1 MVKGNASAGIKII
14 ERKIS
19 ELKPA
24 EYNPRE
30 LTKKQYEDLKASLSE
45 FGMVNPLL
53 VNMHADRKNVL
64 IGGHQR
70 ARVWA
75 EMGNDTI
82 PCVEVSMELDKEKEV
97 NVRLN
102 KNQGQWDWDLLA
114 NNFDS
119 EELID
124 WGFDADDVLKELTE
138 EDAEPEPEVKFAEYI
153 DESQNYVVLTFDNDM
168 DWLAAQTH
176 FELESVHSKRANGK
190 PWSKGIGRVMKGAD
204 YLKKIGG
211 H

>member
-1 MVKGNASAGIKII
+1 MVNGNASAGIKII

-30 LTKKQYEDLKASLSE
+30 LTKKQYEDLKTSLSE

-53 VNMHADRKNVL
+53 VNMHPNRKNVL

-190 PWSKGIGRVMKGAD
+190 PWSKGVGRVLKGAE
-204 YLKKIGG
+204 YLKRLGSV
-211 H
+211 

>member
-102 KNQGQWDWDLLA
+102 KNQGHLL
-114 NNFDS
+114 
-119 EELID
+119 
-124 WGFDADDVLKELTE
+124 GFQLRNKFLLVEFAD
-138 EDAEPEPEVKFAEYI
+138 PQ
-153 DESQNYVVLTFDNDM
+153 SR
-168 DWLAAQTH
+168 
-176 FELESVHSKRANGK
+176 S
-190 PWSKGIGRVMKGAD
+190 
-204 YLKKIGG
+204 
-211 H
+211 

>member
-1 MVKGNASAGIKII
+1 MVNGNASAGIKII

-30 LTKKQYEDLKASLSE
+30 LTKKQYEDLKTSLSE

-53 VNMHADRKNVL
+53 VNMHPNRKNVL

-138 EDAEPEPEVKFAEYI
+138 EDAEPEPEVKFAEY
-153 DESQNYVVLTFDNDM
+153 DERCKYAMSL
-168 DWLAAQTH
+168 
-176 FELESVHSKRANGK
+176 SS
-190 PWSKGIGRVMKGAD
+190 
-204 YLKKIGG
+204 G